1 VKRLLLWCLA
11 LAASGQACADASLLE
26 HIVGGFSRDS
36 LWKNVQ
42 QRCLTP
48 ATPIHPD
55 CVIVDRQ
62 RGFVLYKDMI
72 GASHYLV
79 IPVRPVSG
87 VDDTRVWSDR
97 EHNAWAFGWSVRDTV
112 ARAVGNPLPD
122 TLLGLAINAKAAR
135 SQDQL
140 HIHLD
145 CISESARDFMAS
157 GAIDTRWRDLQFR
170 GKAVRAR
177 LIPSDDPVL
186 PVDPFD
192 VVRQDIGADA
202 DIADR
207 GVFVGYVRPPQGQP
221 GQAGFVVVDE
231 PVSKAGGANGHA
243 SDFLDRGCKLGR
255 ARPQPQSQSQPQ
267 Q

>member
-1 VKRLLLWCLA
+1 VWLTAC
-11 LAASGQACADASLLE
+11 GQACADASLLE
-26 HIVGGFSRDS
+26 RIVGGFSRDS

-42 QRCLTP
+42 ERCLTLAP
-48 ATPIHPD
+48 PIHPD
-55 CVIVDRQ
+55 CVIVDRE

-79 IPVRPVSG
+79 IPVQPVSG
-87 VDDTRVWSDR
+87 VDDARVWSDR
-97 EHNAWAFGWSVRDTV
+97 QHSAWAFGWSVRDTV

-122 TLLGLAINAKAAR
+122 TLLGLAINARAAR

-145 CISESARDFMAS
+145 CISESARDFMSS
-157 GAIDTRWRDLQFR
+157 GGIDTRWRDLRFR
-170 GKAVRAR
+170 GKPVRAR
-177 LIPSDDPVL
+177 LIPSDEPVL

-192 VVRQDIGADA
+192 IVKEDIGPGA

-207 GVFVGYVRPPQGQP
+207 GVFLGYVRPPQ

-231 PVSKAGGANGHA
+231 PVNKASGANGHA

-255 ARPQPQSQSQPQ
+255 TRPRQ
-267 Q
+267 